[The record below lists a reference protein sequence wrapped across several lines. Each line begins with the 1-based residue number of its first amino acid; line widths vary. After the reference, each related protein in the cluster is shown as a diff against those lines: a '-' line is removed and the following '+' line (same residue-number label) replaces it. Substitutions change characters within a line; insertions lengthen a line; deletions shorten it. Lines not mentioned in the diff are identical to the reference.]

1 MVRKTTTVVIATG
14 QGEGAEAK
22 VSDFEDSGT
31 YTVFEVA
38 PDGECEEKKVIR
50 SQNSITPESSGLEK
64 ALCIVRESPDVV
76 IAESFSSNVL
86 TTLKLAGIQSKSCE
100 RISAYQALNKFYQDN
115 LSSPLKKSEPEEFNH
130 NSKLRVNKGEGLIQ
144 RLLNVMGAKLN
155 KLLDRLEEPEEQLA
169 YMEKKLQERRKKIDL
184 AIRDVI
190 ADRNLIKRKL
200 EESQEEARFSFEKR
214 LEQADRRLE
223 VLRNKRRELMKKM
236 ERMGP
241 RLEELRS
248 EWKATKAENKIA
260 DALYGLEGDF
270 GDLDSTLD
278 RIEEKIKNKKA
289 LADASADMMEE
300 TYGDEEVIEIE
311 DEIGRSDENGEKQT
325 SD

>member
-1 MVRKTTTVVIATG
+1 MRKDTTIVVATG
-14 QGEGAEAK
+14 QEGGAEAK
-22 VSDFEDSGT
+22 VSDFEDSIT
-31 YTVFEVA
+31 YTVFEVN
-38 PDGECEEKKVIR
+38 PNGQCEEKKVIR
-50 SQNSITPESSGLEK
+50 SPNSNPPEARGIKK
-64 ALCIVRESPDVV
+64 ALLIVKESPDMI

-86 TTLKLAGIQSKSCE
+86 TTLKLAGIQSKSCPA
-100 RISAYQALNKFYQDN
+100 ISARQALNKFYQDE
-115 LSSPLKKSEPEEFNH
+115 LFSPVKKSEAEKLDNK
-130 NSKLRVNKGEGLIQ
+130 SKLRTDRGGGLIQ

-155 KLLDRLEEPEEQLA
+155 RLLDHLEDPEEQLA
-169 YMEKKLQERRKKIDL
+169 YMKKKLQERRKKIDL

-200 EESQEEARFSFEKR
+200 EGSREEVRTSLKKR

-223 VLRNKRRELMKKM
+223 VLKNKREELMKKM
-236 ERMGP
+236 EKVGP

-278 RIEEKIKNKKA
+278 RIEEKIKKRKA

-300 TYGDEEVIEIE
+300 TYGDEDVIEIE
-311 DEIGRSDENGEKQT
+311 EETGKSDKNREE
-325 SD
+325 